1 MSEFLNHIV
10 GMNKELEPL
19 SEEYVML
26 YERMFAE
33 ESDVKNE
40 ICLLLSTIHKLI
52 LDNYEEMNERLPA
65 TEDSYKHFR
74 AEPSR
79 QLIKALN
86 LLFYLQEY
94 TNETQFSFD
103 INEKYECLF
112 RETLSFLKKAGGS
125 EIPIGT
131 EKVELPW
138 RIPIVIA
145 KSVITIKRD
154 TSVHPNKK
162 QIGNGSYANVYSYKD
177 DYYNETFIVK
187 TANKNLNA
195 KELERFRNEFKIMNN
210 LNSPYIVKVF
220 TFDNEKNEY
229 IMEHMDDTLY
239 NYIQKN
245 NDKLTRETRF
255 SLVKQLLKA
264 FKYIHKKN
272 YLHRDISFT
281 NILIKIYDD
290 NTLVLKVAD
299 FGLAKDHSKN
309 ITAKS
314 TEVKGS
320 LNDPVL
326 NTIGWENYRLIHEIY
341 PLTWIVAFIL
351 TGREN
356 LSRIDDK
363 TLRDFIGMG
372 MCPNSDERFQDVD
385 EMYDAIKEL
394 EKKLK

>member
-1 MSEFLNHIV
+1 MSEFSNHIF

-19 SEEYVML
+19 SKEYVML

-33 ESDVKNE
+33 ESDVKND

-52 LDNYEEMNERLPA
+52 LDNYEEMNKRLPA

-79 QLIKALN
+79 QLIKAIT
-86 LLFYLQEY
+86 LLFDLQEY

-103 INEKYECLF
+103 IDEKYECIF
-112 RETLSFLKKAGGS
+112 RETLSFLKKEGGS

-145 KSVITIKRD
+145 KSVIEIKRD
-154 TSVHPNKK
+154 TFSFHPKLK
-162 QIGNGSYANVYSYKD
+162 PIGNGSYANVYSYKD
-177 DYYNETFIVK
+177 DYYKETFILK
-187 TANKNLNA
+187 RANKNLNV

-245 NDKLTRETRF
+245 NDKLNRETRF

-264 FKYIHKKN
+264 FQYIHKKN

-290 NTLVLKVAD
+290 TLVLKVAD
-299 FGLAKDHSKN
+299 FGLAKDHCKN

-314 TEVKGS
+314 TEFKGS
-320 LNDPVL
+320 LNDPSL
-326 NTIGWENYRLIHEIY
+326 NIIGWDNYRRIHEIY
-341 PLTWIVAFIL
+341 PLTWVVAFIL
-351 TGREN
+351 TGKEN
-356 LSRIDDK
+356 LGKINDK
-363 TLRDFIGMG
+363 TLKDFIHKG
-372 MCPNSDERFQDVD
+372 MCSNLDERFQDVD
-385 EMYDAIKEL
+385 EMFGAIKEL
-394 EKKLK
+394 EKNLK